1 MMRLRSTHVF
11 RDSRLCCF
19 VSITTKFS
27 VCLQFMLSVTVI
39 VHQPSG
45 ITLESSYIVIVC
57 VDSISRGLPILAKSR
72 RVSMLPQYP
81 AEITGF
87 V

>member
-1 MMRLRSTHVF
+1 MMRLRSTHAF

-19 VSITTKFS
+19 VYITNKFS

-45 ITLESSYIVIVC
+45 ITLASSYIVIAC
-57 VDSISRGLPILAKSR
+57 VDSVSRGLHVAA
-72 RVSMLPQYP
+72 VSS
-81 AEITGF
+81 
-87 V
+87 